1 MRSQHQNVKENE
13 ILVVLRFEYCKYN
26 AAARCFK
33 LRKVIFPQFCYACS
47 LFSSAFELRLVTFL
61 SHLPEA
67 QKGNYVVE
75 LPFVLA
81 GLLCLLQFSE
91 THKSGM
97 RRIESG
103 VCFAE
108 CETHIVACHV
118 AAVGM
123 RESACVL
130 VGMRKSE

>member
-13 ILVVLRFEYCKYN
+13 ILVVLRFECCKYN

-75 LPFVLA
+75 LIVVFIG
-81 GLLCLLQFSE
+81 GLTLSVAILRDAQKRHAPHREWRLFCRMRNAHSCLPCGGCGYARE
-91 THKSGM
+91 RMCISGY
-97 RRIESG
+97 E
-103 VCFAE
+103 
-108 CETHIVACHV
+108 
-118 AAVGM
+118 
-123 RESACVL
+123 RE
-130 VGMRKSE
+130 